1 MIHEIIFFFL
11 VGYTMCQNINISVC
25 GDGIVDVF
33 DEECDSTE
41 HCTNCYCDNGYES
54 VNSVCV
60 PKCDIEGCIGGCIS
74 PNECTRCIE
83 PEYQWDCH
91 SCGNGYHIEG
101 FMNCVPYNL
110 SDVYGCYKMLTDTS
124 LSTVK
129 TIQLDSSLLSNTQE
143 YTLYL
148 KDFRLTVG
156 HCNSAFNPRSP
167 YVKGIWIELNVIDE
181 GYYII
186 ETEKEYS
193 KTLIEY
199 INAQQFRY
207 GFDSVITVQNE
218 CFKTDKIG
226 FATCLGKNND
236 LNDYILSA
244 SFLSYYQVRKYY
256 LHVFGQYGLVPTTD
270 LKLYVRKINHP
281 CSERS
286 VHLLWSDMIS
296 STFTAVVNTVNSL
309 TSLSSCSRQ
318 PQPGTWFFLK
328 GADETIMVSACN
340 NSVLYD
346 TYIHLIQVPKIND
359 DLSNV
364 SCGEGDS
371 TCVGYSDRGC
381 GVAAKLMHKLD
392 SSYDYFIFVS
402 ATEKTQLN
410 VEFSTVCP
418 YNCLNGV
425 CSVSKGG
432 CICNEGYIERNN
444 GCTKCGNGVVDENEE
459 CDPSNKTVIEY
470 YCSEETCMCSFGYVP
485 VTINGITKCAI
496 STCGN
501 NKIDE
506 YEECDGGR
514 GCDHCHCIGDYYA
527 YAKARKDCILPS
539 CGNGRF
545 DAGEEC
551 DGGKGCI
558 ECECQPG
565 WYSKHSSDCRRY
577 STKLIALT
585 IFLPGLGIYI
595 CFALVLLII
604 NSIKYSLLIDRIKF
618 ELNQQNII
626 FSDAIIPFDSADCYK
641 IPVLNEYFNIHP
653 QSINFMNNKTD
664 IDIGVVVESTCVIT
678 NFSNETM
685 NFIFH
690 GKKESKYD
698 LVFTPCRGVLRKG
711 QNKEIKIQLLMHC
724 TTILSE
730 EIKVTIGFS
739 HFKKLMNNYQHQL
752 SLNGTK
758 LDKSNKSQRS
768 FRSSF
773 SSVSNQNSTS
783 SDEVSVKPSK
793 AKRFYVTLTLE
804 AQSSLSYK
812 LNINDITTYQPPIGE
827 GTFGIVYKGHW
838 RSLDVAVKIIKTDIV
853 SIADLIQPFTEE
865 VKLLEKLRSSCIV
878 SFIGYCADEETV
890 CLVLEFCPLGS
901 LKKYLQSMPTSVHL
915 KLRFCQDISR
925 GMLYLHENN
934 IIHRDLKTDNV
945 LVLSDNPYDAVV
957 CKVSDFG
964 TSKCFIEQSNLKEK
978 KDIGTP
984 MYMAPEIHSEGIL
997 KLKSDVFSFAVCML
1011 EIWLGKPPYSSDEF
1025 PNAESIF
1032 RFVCAG
1038 KRLHIPK
1045 KCLYHDM
1052 IKKCWKGTVD
1062 SRPSFKE
1069 IEEYFE
1075 ELVQT
1080 VREHKDQT

>member
-1 MIHEIIFFFL
+1 
-11 VGYTMCQNINISVC
+11 
-25 GDGIVDVF
+25 
-33 DEECDSTE
+33 
-41 HCTNCYCDNGYES
+41 
-54 VNSVCV
+54 
-60 PKCDIEGCIGGCIS
+60 
-74 PNECTRCIE
+74 
-83 PEYQWDCH
+83 
-91 SCGNGYHIEG
+91 
-101 FMNCVPYNL
+101 
-110 SDVYGCYKMLTDTS
+110 
-124 LSTVK
+124 
-129 TIQLDSSLLSNTQE
+129 
-143 YTLYL
+143 
-148 KDFRLTVG
+148 
-156 HCNSAFNPRSP
+156 
-167 YVKGIWIELNVIDE
+167 
-181 GYYII
+181 
-186 ETEKEYS
+186 
-193 KTLIEY
+193 
-199 INAQQFRY
+199 
-207 GFDSVITVQNE
+207 
-218 CFKTDKIG
+218 
-226 FATCLGKNND
+226 
-236 LNDYILSA
+236 
-244 SFLSYYQVRKYY
+244 
-256 LHVFGQYGLVPTTD
+256 
-270 LKLYVRKINHP
+270 
-281 CSERS
+281 
-286 VHLLWSDMIS
+286 
-296 STFTAVVNTVNSL
+296 
-309 TSLSSCSRQ
+309 
-318 PQPGTWFFLK
+318 
-328 GADETIMVSACN
+328 
-340 NSVLYD
+340 
-346 TYIHLIQVPKIND
+346 
-359 DLSNV
+359 
-364 SCGEGDS
+364 
-371 TCVGYSDRGC
+371 
-381 GVAAKLMHKLD
+381 
-392 SSYDYFIFVS
+392 
-402 ATEKTQLN
+402 
-410 VEFSTVCP
+410 
-418 YNCLNGV
+418 
-425 CSVSKGG
+425 
-432 CICNEGYIERNN
+432 
-444 GCTKCGNGVVDENEE
+444 
-459 CDPSNKTVIEY
+459 
-470 YCSEETCMCSFGYVP
+470 
-485 VTINGITKCAI
+485 
-496 STCGN
+496 
-501 NKIDE
+501 
-506 YEECDGGR
+506 
-514 GCDHCHCIGDYYA
+514 
-527 YAKARKDCILPS
+527 
-539 CGNGRF
+539 
-545 DAGEEC
+545 
-551 DGGKGCI
+551 
-558 ECECQPG
+558 
-565 WYSKHSSDCRRY
+565 
-577 STKLIALT
+577 
-585 IFLPGLGIYI
+585 
-595 CFALVLLII
+595 
-604 NSIKYSLLIDRIKF
+604 
-618 ELNQQNII
+618 
-626 FSDAIIPFDSADCYK
+626 
-641 IPVLNEYFNIHP
+641 
-653 QSINFMNNKTD
+653 MNNKTD

-773 SSVSNQNSTS
+773 SSISNQNSTS
-783 SDEVSVKPSK
+783 SDEVTVKPSK

-804 AQSSLSYK
+804 AQSNLSYK

-853 SIADLIQPFTEE
+853 SIADLIQSFTEE

-945 LVLSDNPYDAVV
+945 LVSSDNPYDAVV

-997 KLKSDVFSFAVCML
+997 KLKSDVFSFAICML
-1011 EIWLGKPPYSSDEF
+1011 EIWLGKPPYNSDEF

-1062 SRPSFKE
+1062 SRPSFKD